1 LKCGI
6 FSRGS
11 GSGLRVL
18 LACDSVGPAFCFM
31 NPPLFARSVLMTA
44 LVVFSTGG
52 VRGKTVRVTIGAAS
66 AERAAQVIQFKL
78 PNDVGAV
85 DRAQGKDNLS
95 LPLQVSADRTARLI
109 VPAQA
114 AGETL
119 TFTLAQ
125 AGDSGSGVEVTPRP
139 GQVQV
144 NVAGQPAF
152 TYQMDK
158 DAVPRPNIQPEY
170 KRAGYLHPIHTAA
183 GTVVSD
189 DYPVQ
194 HVHHHG
200 IWSPWTT
207 TTFQGR
213 APDFWNMGKKTGTVE
228 FVVLDWTWSGP
239 VHGGF
244 VARHRFVDL
253 SAPSPVT
260 ALHETWEVTAYRV
273 QAVAGGPRLQV
284 FDLVL
289 TQVCATNDPLVL
301 PLYHYGGL
309 GFRGRGEWYGKDKAN
324 FLTSDGE
331 TDRVKANAKSMRWV
345 HLSGAVEGGTAGLAV
360 LGHPANFRAPQPVRV
375 HPSEPYVS
383 FTPSQGG
390 EWQIAPGA
398 PYVAR
403 YRFVAADGAPDRR
416 QLDALWNGYA
426 VVPVVKLETIP

>member
-1 LKCGI
+1 
-6 FSRGS
+6 
-11 GSGLRVL
+11 
-18 LACDSVGPAFCFM
+18 M
-31 NPPLFARSVLMTA
+31 HPPLFAVPAWFLGLGLAFVGSVSAQTI
-44 LVVFSTGG
+44 
-52 VRGKTVRVTIGAAS
+52 RITVAATN
-66 AERAAQVIQFKL
+66 ADRAAQVVQFKL
-78 PNDVGAV
+78 PEAAAGF
-85 DRAQGKDNLS
+85 DRVEGKDQVG
-95 LPLQVSADRTARLI
+95 LPLQVSPDRTARLVI
-109 VPAQA
+109 PAQA

-119 TFTLAQ
+119 TFTLTR
-125 AGDSGSGVEVTPRP
+125 GGSSGPGVEVDRRA

-144 NVAGQPAF
+144 NVAGRPAF

-158 DAVPRPNIQPEY
+158 DALPRPDIKPEY
-170 KRAGYLHPIHTAA
+170 KRAGYLHPIHTAS
-183 GTVVSD
+183 GTIVSD

-228 FVVLDWTWSGP
+228 FVALDWTWSGP

-273 QAVAGGPRLQV
+273 PTAGGAPRLQV
-284 FDLVL
+284 FDLML

-301 PLYHYGGL
+301 PKYHYGGL
-309 GFRGRGEWYGKDKAN
+309 GYRGRGEWYGKEKAN
-324 FLTSDGE
+324 FVTSDGE
-331 TDRVKANAKSMRWV
+331 TDRVRADAKSMRWV
-345 HLSGAVEGGTAGLAV
+345 HVSGAVEQGTAGVAI

-375 HPSEPYVS
+375 HPNEPYVS

-390 EWQIAPGA
+390 DWQIEPGA

-403 YRFVAADGAPDRR
+403 YRFVAADGPPDRR

-426 VVPVVKLETIP
+426 IAPVVKVETLP

>member
-1 LKCGI
+1 
-6 FSRGS
+6 
-11 GSGLRVL
+11 
-18 LACDSVGPAFCFM
+18 M
-31 NPPLFARSVLMTA
+31 NPPLFTRSALITVLGLGLA
-44 LVVFSTGG
+44 GH
-52 VRGKTVRVTIGAAS
+52 AS
-66 AERAAQVIQFKL
+66 AESIRLTIEAADVPRAAQVIQFKL
-78 PNDVGAV
+78 PKGAEGM
-85 DRAQGKDNLS
+85 DRVQGKNNIS
-95 LPLQVSADRTARLI
+95 LPLQVAADRTARFI
-109 VPAQA
+109 VPAQS

-119 TFTLAQ
+119 TFAMAQ
-125 AGDSGSGVEVTPRP
+125 GADNGAGVEVRRQS

-144 NVAGQPAF
+144 NVGGQPAF

-158 DAVPRPNIQPEY
+158 DALPRPDIKPEY
-170 KRAGYLHPIHTAA
+170 KRAGYLHPIYTSS
-183 GTVVSD
+183 GTIVSD
-189 DYPVQ
+189 DYPPQ

-228 FVVLDWTWSGP
+228 FVALDWTWSGP

-253 SAPSPVT
+253 SAPAPVT

-273 QAVAGGPRLQV
+273 PVVGGGARLQV

-309 GFRGRGEWYGKDKAN
+309 GFRGRGEWYGKGNAN

-345 HLSGAVEGGTAGLAV
+345 HVSGAVQSGTAGLAV

-375 HPSEPYVS
+375 HPNEPYVS

-390 EWQIAPGA
+390 DWQIEPGS

-426 VVPVVKLETIP
+426 IAPVVKLEPLP

>member
-1 LKCGI
+1 
-6 FSRGS
+6 
-11 GSGLRVL
+11 
-18 LACDSVGPAFCFM
+18 
-31 NPPLFARSVLMTA
+31 MTA
-44 LVVFSTGG
+44 LVLFSTSG
-52 VRGKTVRVTIGAAS
+52 VAGKTVRVTIEAAS
-66 AERAAQVIQFKL
+66 TERAAQVIQFKL
-78 PNDVGAV
+78 PADIGPVNH
-85 DRAQGKDNLS
+85 AQGKDDVS
-95 LPLQVSADRTARLI
+95 LPLQISADRMARLI
-109 VPAQA
+109 VPTQA

-119 TFTLAQ
+119 TFTLVQ
-125 AGDSGSGVEVTPRP
+125 KEESGSGVAVTRRS

-144 NVAGQPAF
+144 DVEGKPAF

-158 DAVPRPNIQPEY
+158 DALPRADIKPEY
-170 KRAGYLHPIHTAA
+170 KRAGYLHPIHTSA
-183 GTVVSD
+183 GTIVSD
-189 DYPVQ
+189 DYPAQ

-228 FVVLDWTWSGP
+228 FVALDWTWSGP

-253 SAPSPVT
+253 SASSPVT
-260 ALHETWEVTAYRV
+260 ALHETWEVTAYDV
-273 QAVAGGPRLQV
+273 QAITGNPRLQV

-324 FLTSDGE
+324 FLTSEGE
-331 TDRVKANAKSMRWV
+331 TDRVKANAQKMRWV
-345 HLSGAVEGGTAGLAV
+345 HLSGLVETGTAGLAV
-360 LGHPANFRAPQPVRV
+360 LGHPSNFRAPQPVRV

-383 FTPSQGG
+383 FTPSQAGDW
-390 EWQIAPGA
+390 EIAPGS

-403 YRFVAADGAPDRR
+403 YRFVAADGPPDRR

-426 VVPVVKLETIP
+426 VPPVLNLETTP